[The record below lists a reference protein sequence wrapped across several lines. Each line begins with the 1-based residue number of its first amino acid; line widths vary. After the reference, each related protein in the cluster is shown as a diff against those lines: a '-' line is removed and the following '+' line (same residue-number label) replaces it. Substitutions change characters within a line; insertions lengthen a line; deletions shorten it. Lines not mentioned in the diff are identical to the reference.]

1 MVKQKLQRRMNKEII
16 FLKDYYSDKK
26 VSINQTSNENDV
38 VNIFIK
44 DNNKLPYNIKIEV
57 YCDYPFAS
65 PKVFLLSEA
74 SGDVIIYHDFFKIC
88 SEFYYTH
95 VDFDGH
101 LCPCCHNL
109 MCSREISNSL
119 LDITKDIEKFDI
131 QFRRLRTLYYIKK
144 FKTEIKV
151 LHDDNIEHIIKYI

>member
-1 MVKQKLQRRMNKEII
+1 MNKEII

-74 SGDVIIYHDFFKIC
+74 SGDVIIYHDFFKI
-88 SEFYYTH
+88 
-95 VDFDGH
+95 
-101 LCPCCHNL
+101 
-109 MCSREISNSL
+109 
-119 LDITKDIEKFDI
+119 
-131 QFRRLRTLYYIKK
+131 
-144 FKTEIKV
+144 
-151 LHDDNIEHIIKYI
+151 